1 MLWLNKQVS
10 IGLLRFSRSLASLAN
25 TPSHTKRFIL
35 NTQQCITQSAHINL
49 DTNDYIGGLSYYLFA
64 FNLDRCMGR

>member
-10 IGLLRFSRSLASLAN
+10 IGLLRFSRYLASLAN

-35 NTQQCITQSAHINL
+35 NTQQCIIQSAHINL
-49 DTNDYIGGLSYYLFA
+49 DPID
-64 FNLDRCMGR
+64 

>member
-10 IGLLRFSRSLASLAN
+10 IGLLRFSRSLASLTN

-35 NTQQCITQSAHINL
+35 NTQQCITQSVHINL
-49 DTNDYIGGLSYYLFA
+49 DPND
-64 FNLDRCMGR
+64 